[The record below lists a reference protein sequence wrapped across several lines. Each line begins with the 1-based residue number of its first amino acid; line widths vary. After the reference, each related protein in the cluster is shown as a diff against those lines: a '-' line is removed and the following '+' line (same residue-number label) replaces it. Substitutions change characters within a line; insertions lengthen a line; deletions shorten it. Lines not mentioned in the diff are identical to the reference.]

1 MRKVI
6 YSVLVSLDDFIKGP
20 NRELDWHLVDEEF
33 YTFVND
39 QQSEFDTYLC
49 GLM

>member
-6 YSVLVSLDDFIKGP
+6 YSVLVSLDDFIEGT

-39 QQSEFDTYLC
+39 QQSEFDPYLC